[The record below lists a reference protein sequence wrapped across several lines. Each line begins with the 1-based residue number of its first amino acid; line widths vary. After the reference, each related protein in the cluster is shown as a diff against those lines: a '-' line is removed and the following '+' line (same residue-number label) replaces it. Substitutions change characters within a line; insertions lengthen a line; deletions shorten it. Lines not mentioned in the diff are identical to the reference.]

1 MIQTTRVL
9 NVEVE
14 KIGDIGKTADLLEI
28 LSGTEDKFLLSSP

>member
-1 MIQTTRVL
+1 MRGL

-28 LSGTEDKFLLSSP
+28 LSDSEDNFLLSAP